1 MKSRGEEVI
10 ETPDL
15 SHLSVT
21 DFDHVYEPREDSF
34 LFLDALEKDL
44 SLIHSLQPRLGL
56 EVGSGSGVISTA
68 VARALGST
76 CYMMATDIN
85 PFACKATQQT
95 ALKNKTNVACMQ
107 MDLDTMMRMDN
118 SFDLLLFNPP
128 YCVTSKD
135 ELSQPEEGGSFLHL
149 AWAGGI
155 QGREVTDRLLH
166 HVGKLLSPKAL
177 FYLVVIKE
185 NDPEEIMN
193 VLSHQGFQGHTI
205 ASRKVKNECLSI
217 LRFCRGF

>member
-1 MKSRGEEVI
+1 MSSIIEEVI

-21 DFDHVYEPREDSF
+21 DFDQVYEPREDSF

-44 SLIHSLQPRLGL
+44 SLIRSLQPRLGL
-56 EVGSGSGVISTA
+56 EIGSGSGVISTA

-76 CYMMATDIN
+76 CYMMATDLN
-85 PFACKATQQT
+85 PFACQVTQQT
-95 ALKNKTNVACMQ
+95 AQKNKTNVACVQ
-107 MDLDTMMRMDN
+107 MDLDTMLRMDKT
-118 SFDLLLFNPP
+118 FDLLLFNPP
-128 YCVTSKD
+128 YCVTSTE
-135 ELSQPEEGGSFLHL
+135 ELNQPGEDGSFLHL

-155 QGREVTDRLLH
+155 QGREVTDRLLD
-166 HVGKLLSPKAL
+166 HVGKLLSHKAL

-193 VLSHQGFQGHTI
+193 ILSLQGFQGQII
-205 ASRKVKNECLSI
+205 ASRKVKNEYLSI
-217 LRFCRGF
+217 IRFQRGI